1 MRFLVCHPGPSFSVQ
16 DVYAGW
22 VEALREQ
29 GQQVFE
35 FPLGDAL
42 SFYAQVLLP
51 AGEGQFK
58 HALDREQAMS
68 LAVDRLYA
76 SILKVRPHILLLV
89 SAFFVPPELMDIA
102 RAGGVRV
109 VVLHT
114 ESPYQDKQQLKVA
127 EHADLNLLNDPLN
140 IDQFRAVAPSEY
152 MPHAYRP
159 GLHRPG
165 PVDPDLACD
174 LAFVGTGYPSRI
186 TFFERMNLNG
196 LSVLLAG
203 NWLALAEDS
212 PLRAHVDHELD
223 ECLDNAE
230 TVRVYQSA
238 AVGLNLYRREVEDG
252 SLSDAGWAMGPRE
265 VEMAACGLF
274 FMRDPRPEGDEVLDM
289 LPTFAGPEDA
299 SEQLRWWLA
308 HPEERAALARKAR
321 EAVADRTFKNHAVR
335 LLRLLDRGSGQDR

>member
-22 VEALREQ
+22 VEALRVN

-51 AGEGQFK
+51 AGEGAFK
-58 HALDREQAMS
+58 HALDREQAMG

-76 SILKVRPHILLLV
+76 SILKVRPHVLLLV
-89 SAFFVPPELMDIA
+89 SAFFVPGELMDIA
-102 RAGGVRV
+102 RAAGVRV

-114 ESPYQDKQQLKVA
+114 ESPYQDTQQLKVA
-127 EHADLNLLNDPLN
+127 AHADLNLLNDPLN
-140 IDQFRAVAPSEY
+140 IEQFRAVAPTEY
-152 MPHAYRP
+152 FPHSYRP
-159 GLHRPG
+159 TVHQPG

-174 LAFVGTGYPSRI
+174 LSFVGTGYPSRI
-186 TFFERMNLNG
+186 GFFEAMNLEG
-196 LSVLLAG
+196 LTVRLAG

-212 PLRAHVDHELD
+212 PLRAYVDHQLD

-230 TVRVYQSA
+230 TVRIYQST

-252 SLSDAGWAMGPRE
+252 TLSDAGWAMGPRE
-265 VEMAACGLF
+265 VELAACRAF
-274 FMRDPRPEGDEVLDM
+274 FLRDPRPEGDEVLDM
-289 LPTFAGPEDA
+289 LPTFAGPDDA

-308 HPEERAALARKAR
+308 RPDERAAVARKAR
-321 EAVADRTFKNHAVR
+321 AAIADRTFANSARR
-335 LLRLLDRGSGQDR
+335 LLVLLDR